1 MAARI
6 AHTLQHSGIRAV
18 LTGGACASLYSRG
31 AYQSSDLDFILQSAI
46 TQERLDQVMASIGFH
61 RDTDHYTHPATIF
74 FVEFPAGPL
83 GIGRDIRIRPV
94 LHRIGKEGVW
104 TLSATDSC
112 RDRLAAFYHWKDR
125 QSLNVA
131 VIIAR
136 RNDVDLEAIR
146 RWSGRESSLD
156 GFDEFLALL
165 GSRRGA
171 RHDRKGRPKP
181 SPAASRRR

>member
-1 MAARI
+1 
-6 AHTLQHSGIRAV
+6 
-18 LTGGACASLYSRG
+18 
-31 AYQSSDLDFILQSAI
+31 
-46 TQERLDQVMASIGFH
+46 MASIGFH

-94 LHRIGKEGVW
+94 LHRIGKEEVW

-125 QSLNVA
+125 QSLDVA

-146 RWSGRESSLD
+146 RWSRRESSLD

-165 GSRRGA
+165 GSRGGA

-181 SPAASRRR
+181 SRASSRRR